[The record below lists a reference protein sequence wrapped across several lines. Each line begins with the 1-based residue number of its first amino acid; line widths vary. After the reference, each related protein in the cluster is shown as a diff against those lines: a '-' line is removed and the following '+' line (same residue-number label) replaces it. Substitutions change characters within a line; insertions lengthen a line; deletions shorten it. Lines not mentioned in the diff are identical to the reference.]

1 FIIFEHDIN
10 EEHVEA
16 IRSLIKKGYELP
28 LQEIATFLRDKD
40 EEDFAE
46 CVDHIS
52 V

>member
-1 FIIFEHDIN
+1 M
-10 EEHVEA
+10 EA
-16 IRSLIKKGYELP
+16 IRSLIQKGYELP

-46 CVDHIS
+46 SVENIS